1 MNPTYEYKTSIEI
14 CLNNWRKE
22 VPVTLICEIWG
33 DYIEVVNMIYD
44 DSKEQNSDYML
55 GLLKEIWDQF
65 DFDHLQDEILSEVIA
80 EREADRVDRIM
91 DDMKSPELEPLR

>member
-22 VPVTLICEIWG
+22 VPVTLLCEIWG
-33 DYIEVVNMIYD
+33 GEVEVVNMIYD

-55 GLLKEIWDQF
+55 GLLKEIWDTF
-65 DFDHLQDEILSEVIA
+65 DFDHLQDAILSEAIA
-80 EREADRVDRIM
+80 DKEADRVDRLM
-91 DDMKSPELEPLR
+91 SEYKHGEWEPLQ